1 MRLIR
6 RQGGLARAS
15 EPLVDVKC
23 PEEKGATPVW
33 KLTEIREMERA
44 NFEGARGE

>member
-1 MRLIR
+1 
-6 RQGGLARAS
+6 
-15 EPLVDVKC
+15 VKC

-44 NFEGARGE
+44 NF